1 MRALL
6 ESAWENVRITS
17 ACFEKYDNI
26 NFDESKKK
34 DFETHVKRLEKQV
47 RMYMRESSQD
57 LDRHKMAAIL
67 IIAIVKAAP
76 FSETQETSK
85 KFMGNYVVAT
95 EIGLSYM
102 LQMLNNVLYKVGEA
116 PLDSYVF
123 PKSWTCTNDYF
134 RVFYRNLYFSNSN
147 QEWGLNP
154 LDIADKLFLL
164 EYITLKEKG
173 ISVEKLELKEN

>member
-67 IIAIVKAAP
+67 IIAIVKAAGIIY
-76 FSETQETSK
+76 ELYEYK
-85 KFMGNYVVAT
+85 KFA
-95 EIGLSYM
+95 EA
-102 LQMLNNVLYKVGEA
+102 VG
-116 PLDSYVF
+116 F
-123 PKSWTCTNDYF
+123 
-134 RVFYRNLYFSNSN
+134 
-147 QEWGLNP
+147 
-154 LDIADKLFLL
+154 
-164 EYITLKEKG
+164 
-173 ISVEKLELKEN
+173 